1 MSKKVFFTLLLILSI
16 TFSFT
21 YVFANDSLK
30 GVADG
35 VKNVVGG
42 AENTVENAAR
52 GISNTSKNVTRDM
65 QNAGNS
71 MTNNISNT
79 MDDTQN
85 NPSDN
90 DQNSTMMRTDN
101 NDDGRYSATRTAG
114 DAPTLMG
121 MTSTGWTWLILG
133 IVALAIIGLVWYY
146 SMQLTG
152 NNYHD
157 GHDE

>member
-1 MSKKVFFTLLLILSI
+1 MSKKIFYALLLILSI

-21 YVFANDSLK
+21 YVFANDNLK
-30 GVADG
+30 GAADA
-35 VKNVVGG
+35 VRNVVGG
-42 AENTVENAAR
+42 AENTVENAAKDV
-52 GISNTSKNVTRDM
+52 SNTTKNVTNDM
-65 QNAGNS
+65 QNAGKDMKNDAGNT
-71 MTNNISNT
+71 MENISNK
-79 MDDTQN
+79 MD
-85 NPSDN
+85 
-90 DQNSTMMRTDN
+90 NSTMMRTDN
-101 NDDGRYSATRTAG
+101 NNGSYSATRTATET
-114 DAPTLMG
+114 PRFMG